1 MRAADLLYL
10 KKYHGSWDPFD
21 IYRSELKFEILS
33 AFRYKKTA
41 TLYEV
46 AAMYT
51 ILKLFGHSPFIP
63 LHAHMDKIA
72 ACVHKLPE
80 LFDALKAGNQE
91 DIKTIAEEI
100 SKLEHQADR
109 TKNDIRNH
117 LPKSL
122 YLPIDR
128 NQFLEILTLQDSIA
142 DAAEDIAVLTTLKE
156 INLPENL
163 NDIFAKFLIKN
174 IETFDDARAIINE
187 LQDLI
192 ESSFGGSE
200 AEKVRKMVDNVAF
213 KEHEVDLIQRE
224 FLKNI
229 FNMEKEMSYTTF
241 YLWLRI
247 SESLGNISNLS
258 EKLAWRIR
266 RTLELK

>member
-1 MRAADLLYL
+1 
-10 KKYHGSWDPFD
+10 
-21 IYRSELKFEILS
+21 
-33 AFRYKKTA
+33 
-41 TLYEV
+41 
-46 AAMYT
+46 MYT
-51 ILKLFGHSPFIP
+51 ILKLFGQSPFVP

-80 LFDALKAGNQE
+80 LFDAMQAGDHEKLKG
-91 DIKTIAEEI
+91 IAEEI

-128 NQFLEILTLQDSIA
+128 HQFLEILTLQDSIA
-142 DAAEDIAVLTTLKE
+142 DAAEDIAVLTSLKE
-156 INLPENL
+156 MKIHPSLRP
-163 NDIFAKFLIKN
+163 IFEKFLIKN

-187 LQDLI
+187 LQELI
-192 ESSFGGSE
+192 ESSFGGTE
-200 AEKVRKMVDNVAF
+200 AEKVRSMVDTVAF

-224 FLKNI
+224 FLKII
-229 FNMEKEMSYTTF
+229 FGLENEMGYGTF

-247 SESLGNISNLS
+247 AESLGNISNLS
-258 EKLAWRIR
+258 EKLAWRVR